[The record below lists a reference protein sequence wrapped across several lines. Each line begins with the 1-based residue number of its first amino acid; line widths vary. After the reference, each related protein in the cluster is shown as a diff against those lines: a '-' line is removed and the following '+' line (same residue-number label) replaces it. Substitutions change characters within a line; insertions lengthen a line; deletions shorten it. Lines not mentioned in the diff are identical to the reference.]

1 LLTFIKMKMKK
12 FAILFLFASLQYINA
27 QQTQIS
33 VQDSRVIT
41 TGVPFLLVA
50 ADARAAGM
58 GDQGVATAPDA
69 FSQQWNPAKYA
80 FAIDKQ
86 GFTASYTPYLTDLVN
101 DISLGQATYYNRINE
116 RSAFGVSLRYFG
128 LGEIELRQN
137 ADDQAQIVKPN
148 EIALDGSYAL
158 KLSERFSM
166 AVAGRYIRSQLR
178 IPTEGSADAKP
189 ASSFAVD
196 IAGYYVGEEAAFSD
210 FNGRLR
216 LGFNFSNMGPKINYD
231 SGASD
236 DNSANFLPAIMRIGG
251 GYDFILDDFNKVTLS
266 VELAK
271 LLVPTP
277 QYRVDPVSVNPV
289 DSNGNNVIDPDETTA
304 AATTNAA
311 NIVAANNENASNRAD
326 YNKINW
332 VSGIFSSF
340 GDAPGG
346 FSEELKE
353 FTYSIGT
360 EYVYQDSFAFRLGY
374 FHESPIKGAR
384 KFFSLGAGFKYNVV
398 KVDVSYL
405 FSASKVKNPL
415 ENTLRFSLSFN
426 FGDKYE
432 DY

>member
-1 LLTFIKMKMKK
+1 MLTFIKMKMKK
-12 FAILFLFASLQYINA
+12 IAILTVLLSIQFINA
-27 QQTQIS
+27 Q
-33 VQDSRVIT
+33 QDSRVIT

-50 ADARAAGM
+50 ADARSAGM
-58 GDQGVATAPDA
+58 ADQGVATSTDA
-69 FSQQWNPAKYA
+69 YSQQWNPAKYA
-80 FAIDKQ
+80 FALDKQ
-86 GFTASYTPYLTDLVN
+86 GFTVSYTPYLTDLVN
-101 DISLGQATYYNRINE
+101 DISLGQATYYNRFGADGRN
-116 RSAFGVSLRYFG
+116 AFAVSLRYFG

-137 ADDQAQIVKPN
+137 ADDPAQIVKPN
-148 EIALDGSYAL
+148 EMAIDGSYAL

-166 AVAGRYIRSQLR
+166 SVAGRYIRSALR
-178 IPTEGSADAKP
+178 IPSGDTGDSKP

-196 IAGYYVGEEAAFSD
+196 VAGFYQGEETAFND

-216 LGFNFSNMGPKINYD
+216 LGFNFQNMGPKINYD
-231 SGASD
+231 AGQSD
-236 DNSANFLPAIMRIGG
+236 DNSANFLPANMRLGG
-251 GYDFILDDFNKVTLS
+251 GYDFILDDFNKVSLNI
-266 VELAK
+266 ELAK

-277 QYRVDPVSVNPV
+277 QSADIDGDGLVTTPEEQELQTQ
-289 DSNGNNVIDPDETTA
+289 NN
-304 AATTNAA
+304 N
-311 NIVAANNENASNRAD
+311 D

-353 FTYSIGT
+353 FTYSVGA
-360 EYVYQDSFAFRLGY
+360 EYLYQDSFAFRLGY
-374 FHESPIKGAR
+374 FNESPIKGAR

-405 FSASKVKNPL
+405 FSASQVKNPL

-426 FGDKYE
+426 FGDKYD

>member
-1 LLTFIKMKMKK
+1 MKK
-12 FAILFLFASLQYINA
+12 IAILFILLSTQFINA
-27 QQTQIS
+27 Q
-33 VQDSRVIT
+33 QDSRVIT

-50 ADARAAGM
+50 ADARAAGL
-58 GDQGVATAPDA
+58 GDQGVATTTDA

-80 FAIDKQ
+80 FALDKQ

-101 DISLGQATYYNRINE
+101 DISLGQATYYNRISE
-116 RSAFGVSLRYFG
+116 RSAFAVSLRYFG

-137 ADDQAQIVKPN
+137 ADDPAQIVKPN
-148 EIALDGSYAL
+148 ELALDGSYAL
-158 KLSERFSM
+158 QLSEKFSM
-166 AVAGRYIRSQLR
+166 AVAGRYIRSALR
-178 IPTEGSADAKP
+178 IPSGDTGDSKP

-196 IAGYYVGEEAAFSD
+196 VAGYFVGEETAYSD

-216 LGFNFSNMGPKINYD
+216 LGFNFQNMGPKINYD
-231 SGASD
+231 AGASD
-236 DNSANFLPAIMRIGG
+236 DNSANFLPANMRIGG
-251 GYDFILDDFNKVTLS
+251 SYDFILDDFNKVSLN
-266 VELAK
+266 VEFAK

-277 QYRVDPVSVNPV
+277 QSSDL
-289 DSNGNNVIDPDETTA
+289 NGDGLVTTPEEIA
-304 AATTNAA
+304 LRDQ
-311 NIVAANNENASNRAD
+311 NIAD

-353 FTYSIGT
+353 FTYSVGT
-360 EYVYQDSFAFRLGY
+360 EYSYQDSFAFRLGY

-384 KFFSLGAGFKYNVV
+384 KFFSLGAGFKYNIV

-426 FGDKYE
+426 FGDKYDE
-432 DY
+432 Y

>member
-1 LLTFIKMKMKK
+1 MLTFIKMKMKK

>member
-1 LLTFIKMKMKK
+1 MKK
-12 FAILFLFASLQYINA
+12 IAVLFLLATLQYSNA
-27 QQTQIS
+27 QQTQTS
-33 VQDSRVIT
+33 TLDSRVIT

-50 ADARAAGM
+50 ADARAAGLA
-58 GDQGVATAPDA
+58 DQGVATSPDA

-86 GFTASYTPYLTDLVN
+86 GFTTSYTPYLTSLVN
-101 DISLGQATYYNRINE
+101 DISLGQVTYYNRISE
-116 RSAFGVSLRYFG
+116 RSAFAVSLRYFG

-137 ADDQAQIVKPN
+137 AEDIPQIVKPA
-148 EIALDGSYAL
+148 EMAIDGSYSL
-158 KLSERFSM
+158 KLSERFAM

-178 IPTEGSADAKP
+178 IPDATSGDAKP

-196 IAGYYVGEEAAFSD
+196 VAGYYVGEEAAFSD

-216 LGFNFSNMGPKINYD
+216 LGFNFQNMGPKINYD
-231 SGASD
+231 AGTSQD
-236 DNSANFLPAIMRIGG
+236 QSANFLPANMRIGG

-266 VELAK
+266 VEFTK

-277 QYRVDPVSVNPV
+277 FLRVDPVSVSPV
-289 DSNGNNVIDPDETTA
+289 DSNNNGQIDPSETADATAINATNVTA
-304 AATTNAA
+304 AT
-311 NIVAANNENASNRAD
+311 NENSSNRSK

-332 VSGIFSSF
+332 VSGILSSF

-353 FTYSIGT
+353 FTYSVGA
-360 EYVYQDSFAFRLGY
+360 EYLYQDSFAFRLGY

-405 FSASKVKNPL
+405 FSASQVKNPL
-415 ENTLRFSLSFN
+415 ENTLRFSLTFN

>member
-1 LLTFIKMKMKK
+1 MKMKK
-12 FAILFLFASLQYINA
+12 FTILFLFASLQYINA

-80 FAIDKQ
+80 FAVDKQ

-137 ADDQAQIVKPN
+137 ADDPAQIVKPN
-148 EIALDGSYAL
+148 EMAIDGSYAL

-196 IAGYYVGEEAAFSD
+196 IAGYYVGEEAAFND

-231 SGASD
+231 AGQSD

-311 NIVAANNENASNRAD
+311 NIVAAKNENASNRAD
-326 YNKINW
+326 YNKTNW

-353 FTYSIGT
+353 FTYSVGT
-360 EYVYQDSFAFRLGY
+360 EYLYQDSFAFRLGY
-374 FHESPIKGAR
+374 FHESPLKGAR